1 MNMDLFNHLAEV
13 FLSNSTEHN
22 AINVLRVTRTH
33 GLNHTVILL
42 GELFCS
48 LFPTYLDIIDDIAL
62 CAYFTNNQI
71 LAFDSHTAQLK
82 ARGIT
87 ESHANKL
94 LFNQHFSIDHV
105 SDRYI
110 YYNKDVVNRLL
121 QRKPSQFPLLT
132 LSITTCKR
140 FDLFQKTMNSI
151 LNCFEDIEKI
161 DFWLCVD
168 DNSSEED
175 QQKMKKLYPFFTF
188 YFKTLAEKGHPQSM
202 NIIRNKV
209 TTPYLLH
216 LEDDWKFFE
225 RRCYIADCM
234 DVLSSNASIGQCLI
248 NKNYAEISRDVDVKG
263 GIFHT
268 THQGVRY
275 YIHEYCRNDEELQQ
289 WIRKYG
295 QGKSSNYWP
304 HFSFRP
310 SIMKTHI
317 IKDLGEFDV
326 TKSHFEMDYA
336 YRYINK
342 GLVSAFLEGIHC
354 LHIGRLTSERDDITK
369 LNAYALND
377 ECQFSGKEEQV
388 SKQQLALPVEEVK
401 QCAVNRI
408 KSFVVNLDTRED
420 RWEKFERD
428 NAPDLKFLKYQ
439 RFSAIDGKKLIS
451 TCQLQQI
458 FENNDYQMRRGMVG
472 CFMSHVKLYCDLIYD
487 DTADGYLIL
496 EDDIELTSD
505 FETKYNAL
513 LVQLSKENHWAFCFL
528 GHHVRDVS
536 TLETAHD
543 KTKIPVIE
551 KVNVYKSFILSL
563 GGTTGYLI
571 SKSGAKAF
579 LDFLDSTGAT
589 NGIDTCIQKSADI
602 LGVYYPT
609 PHLIYSD
616 CFRGDHKVDS
626 DIQYDYLGLEKS
638 VEERVQDEVKFFQD
652 HAKVLIRIYEYN
664 NIFKYIT
671 KKDITHSCY
680 YKDDDQEK
688 IKTIQKVSIHPYYM
702 IGSSC
707 IFVIQQKMPR
717 YFHRYKNDDKYCVED
732 CLKK

>member
-1 MNMDLFNHLAEV
+1 
-13 FLSNSTEHN
+13 
-22 AINVLRVTRTH
+22 
-33 GLNHTVILL
+33 
-42 GELFCS
+42 
-48 LFPTYLDIIDDIAL
+48 
-62 CAYFTNNQI
+62 
-71 LAFDSHTAQLK
+71 
-82 ARGIT
+82 
-87 ESHANKL
+87 
-94 LFNQHFSIDHV
+94 
-105 SDRYI
+105 
-110 YYNKDVVNRLL
+110 
-121 QRKPSQFPLLT
+121 
-132 LSITTCKR
+132 
-140 FDLFQKTMNSI
+140 MNSI

-161 DFWLCVD
+161 DYWLCVD

-175 QQKMKKLYPFFTF
+175 RQKMKELYPFFTF

-225 RRCYIADCM
+225 KKCYIEECM

-275 YIHEYCRNDEELQQ
+275 YVHEYCRNAEELQQ

-295 QGKSSNYWP
+295 DGKSSNYWP

-310 SIMKTHI
+310 SIMKTRI

-342 GLVSAFLEGIHC
+342 GLISAFLEGIHC
-354 LHIGRLTSERDDITK
+354 LHIGRLTSERDDLTK

-377 ECQFSGKEEQV
+377 ECQFAGKEEQV
-388 SKQQLALPVEEVK
+388 IKQQQLAPPVEEVK
-401 QCAVNRI
+401 QGAVNRI
-408 KSFVVNLDTRED
+408 KSFVVNLDTRQD

-439 RFSAIDGKKLIS
+439 RFSAVDGKKLVS

-487 DTADGYLIL
+487 NTADGYLIL

-505 FETKYNAL
+505 FESKYNAL
-513 LVQLSKENHWAFCFL
+513 LAQLSKENNWAFCFL

-551 KVNVYKSFILSL
+551 KVNVYRSFILSL

-626 DIQYDYLGLEKS
+626 DIQYDYSGLEKS

-652 HAKVLIRIYEYN
+652 KAKVLIHIYEYN

-671 KKDITHSCY
+671 KKDITHACY

-688 IKTIQKVSIHPYYM
+688 IKTIQNTTIHPYYM

-707 IFVIQQKMPR
+707 IFVVPQKMPR
-717 YFHRYKNDDKYCVED
+717 YFHRYKNDEKYSVED
-732 CLKK
+732 CFEK